1 MPDFTKL
8 VKHECQPGE
17 ATVMIQWIA
26 KLTLV
31 LWVGLA
37 PLAAW
42 GQTASEQ
49 LRRTVEHVNVNGDAD
64 VAGSR
69 LVVVDFLAR
78 FYAARRFEPA
88 WSNMRDVE
96 LLMAELEGS
105 EVHGL
110 SPPDFHADAIRLLRQ
125 MQAEQPDDPR
135 INASLDLLLTDGLA
149 IYAHQLVDG
158 KVDPG
163 SLSAVW
169 NQSRQELSRGRVEGL
184 ADALAQNSLPEFL
197 ASLVPS
203 LPYYRDM
210 RARLASYRAIA
221 SRGGWPSVPHGAALR
236 RGDEDPRVA
245 AVRARLAVEPTS
257 PGSSRPDPNV
267 FDVTLEES
275 VSRFQLE
282 HGLEVDGEVGPATLR
297 AMNVSVA
304 ERIDQLRVNLERARW
319 VQDELT
325 DMNDFVIVNVAG
337 FYVRLYEDGEIDWES
352 RVIVGTEYDQTP
364 AVVADMTYLVLN
376 PTWTVPRSIIR
387 DEMLPEMKA
396 DPGYLSAR
404 NLDLFDQEWRRLDP
418 AMLDWENV
426 SAGAFPY
433 YVMQRPGPGNAL
445 GTVKFMFPNAHSV
458 YLHDT
463 PSPELFSRSRRT
475 FSHGCVRVQ
484 NPLEFA
490 VRLLED
496 QPDWTRDAIERA
508 IDAGQTTTVYLTTPV
523 RVVILYRTAEPA
535 DGGRV
540 RFYEDI
546 YARDPAVLAALDS
559 DFRLLDT
566 P

>member
-1 MPDFTKL
+1 
-8 VKHECQPGE
+8 
-17 ATVMIQWIA
+17 MIQWIA

-37 PLAAW
+37 PFAAW

-64 VAGSR
+64 VAGAR
-69 LVVVDFLAR
+69 LVSVDFLAR
-78 FYAARRFEPA
+78 FYAARRFAPA
-88 WSNMRDVE
+88 WSNTRDVE

-105 EVHGL
+105 EAHGL
-110 SPPDFHADAIRLLRQ
+110 SPPDFHVDAIQLLRQ

-158 KVDPG
+158 KVDP
-163 SLSAVW
+163 SLLSAFW

-221 SRGGWPSVPHGAALR
+221 SRGGWPSVPDGAALR

-257 PGSSRPDPNV
+257 LGSSRPDPNV

-275 VSRFQLE
+275 VSRFQVE

-319 VQDELT
+319 VQDEFT
-325 DMNDFVIVNVAG
+325 NMNDFVIVNIAG

-404 NLDLFDQEWRRLDP
+404 NLDLFDQEWRRMDP

-426 SAGAFPY
+426 SASDFPY

-496 QPDWTRDAIERA
+496 QPDWTQEAIDRA
-508 IDAGQTTTVYLTTPV
+508 IDDGQTTTVYLTTPV

-559 DFRLLDT
+559 DFRPLD
-566 P
+566 PP

>member
-1 MPDFTKL
+1 
-8 VKHECQPGE
+8 
-17 ATVMIQWIA
+17 
-26 KLTLV
+26 
-31 LWVGLA
+31 
-37 PLAAW
+37 
-42 GQTASEQ
+42 
-49 LRRTVEHVNVNGDAD
+49 
-64 VAGSR
+64 
-69 LVVVDFLAR
+69 
-78 FYAARRFEPA
+78 
-88 WSNMRDVE
+88 
-96 LLMAELEGS
+96 MAELEGS

-110 SPPDFHADAIRLLRQ
+110 SPPDFHVDAIRLLRQ

-257 PGSSRPDPNV
+257 PGSSHPDPNV

-404 NLDLFDQEWRRLDP
+404 NLDLFDQEWRRVDP